1 MNGERK
7 MITSEIEIKYKLD
20 SNIAESKI
28 KPICN
33 LVKVQFADKTPKKV
47 VALTKEYLTQLMS
60 YLELAKPVT
69 IV

>member
-33 LVKVQFADKTPKKV
+33 LVKVQFAGKTPKKV

-60 YLELAKPVT
+60 
-69 IV
+69 